1 MPKRHPARP
10 KQVRAGGDMTCA
22 QGMISFRRC
31 LFTSA
36 REKDMANRT
45 KYLRIALVGGI
56 ALLTGSLPAA
66 EVKHLNPVIEKLA
79 AGKAFIGFQTSD
91 YSLENART
99 VARAD
104 IDYVYLDMEHGPM
117 DFEGLHRFTVG
128 MIDKAAILKKGN
140 AQPNVAIFARF
151 APYGREQAQWFVK
164 QALDIGL
171 MGVIFNGIDNPEQAL
186 LAVRNM
192 RYPQRKTSKYPE
204 PPGLRG
210 YAPGTAVWWWGVSAA
225 EYERRADV
233 WPLNPDGDLLAI
245 MMIETAEGLKNA
257 DAIAAVPGVGAIFV
271 GAGGDLH
278 QYLGVDSNSPEVER
292 AFQTILKACLAHNVA
307 CGITALSGRDV
318 ARRLAE
324 GWKMIRTDEAALV
337 QWRAAPAGR

>member
-1 MPKRHPARP
+1 
-10 KQVRAGGDMTCA
+10 MTE
-22 QGMISFRRC
+22 
-31 LFTSA
+31 T
-36 REKDMANRT
+36 NR
-45 KYLRIALVGGI
+45 KYLAT
-56 ALLTGSLPAA
+56 ALLAVGMMTLAGTPYAQ
-66 EVKHLNPVIEKLA
+66 EVKHLNPAIEKLA
-79 AGKAFIGFQTSD
+79 AGKPFIGFQTGD
-91 YSLENART
+91 LSLQNART
-99 VARAD
+99 LARAD
-104 IDYVYLDMEHGPM
+104 IDYVYMEMEHGPM
-117 DFEGLHRFTVG
+117 DFAGLHQFTVG
-128 MIDKAAILKKGN
+128 MIDKEAILKKGSV
-140 AQPNVAIFARF
+140 APNVAIFSRF

-171 MGVIFNGIDNPEQAL
+171 MGVIFNGIDNAEQAL

-192 RYPQRKTSKYPE
+192 RYPQRKNSKYPD

-210 YAPGTAVWWWGVSAA
+210 YAPGVAVWWWGVSAA

-278 QYLGVDSNSPEVER
+278 QYLGVEANAPEVEQ
-292 AFQTILKACLAHNVA
+292 AFQTILRACLAHNVA
-307 CGITALSGRDV
+307 CGITALSAQNI

-324 GWKMIRTDEAALV
+324 GWKMIRTTNGALT
-337 QWRAAPAGR
+337 QWRASTAGR

>member
-1 MPKRHPARP
+1 MARFH
-10 KQVRAGGDMTCA
+10 RTHR
-22 QGMISFRRC
+22 RRC
-31 LFTSA
+31 ERLLMSVLFLA
-36 REKDMANRT
+36 
-45 KYLRIALVGGI
+45 GI
-56 ALLTGSLPAA
+56 IVPGTLFAQLQT
-66 EVKHLNPVIEKLA
+66 VKHLNPVIEKLA
-79 AGKAFIGFQTSD
+79 AGKPFIGFQTGD
-91 YSLENART
+91 FSLENARNL
-99 VARAD
+99 ARTD
-104 IDYVYLDMEHGPM
+104 IDYVYLEMEHGPM
-117 DFEGLHRFTVG
+117 DFEGMHRFTVG

-171 MGVIFNGIDNPEQAL
+171 MGVIFNGIDNPEQTL

-192 RYPQRKTSKYPE
+192 RYPQKRNSKYPN

-210 YAPGTAVWWWGVSAA
+210 YAPTAAAWWWGVSDA
-225 EYERRADV
+225 EYERRADL

-278 QYLGVDSNSPEVER
+278 QYLGVESNSPEVQQ
-292 AFQTILKACLAHNVA
+292 AFQTILKACVAHNVA
-307 CGITALSGRDV
+307 CGITALTPGDIGK
-318 ARRLAE
+318 RLAE
-324 GWKMIRTDEAALV
+324 GWKMIRTNERALI
-337 QWRAAPAGR
+337 QWRESPTAR

>member
-1 MPKRHPARP
+1 MNLLHA
-10 KQVRAGGDMTCA
+10 VVFTTLAGASGLA
-22 QGMISFRRC
+22 Q
-31 LFTSA
+31 SA
-36 REKDMANRT
+36 
-45 KYLRIALVGGI
+45 
-56 ALLTGSLPAA
+56 P
-66 EVKHLNPVIEKLA
+66 KHLNPVIERLA
-79 AGKAFIGFQTSD
+79 AGKPFIGYQTGD
-91 YSLENART
+91 LSLENARAI
-99 VARAD
+99 ARAD
-104 IDYVYLDMEHGPM
+104 IDYVYLEMEHGPM

-171 MGVIFNGIDNPEQAL
+171 MGVIFNGIDDPEQAL

-192 RYPQRKTSKYPE
+192 RYPQKRTSKYPE
-204 PPGLRG
+204 PKGLRG
-210 YAPGTAVWWWGVSAA
+210 YAPGTAVWWWGVSDA

-245 MMIETAEGLKNA
+245 IMIETAEGLKNA

-278 QYLGVDSNSPEVER
+278 QYLGVETNSPEVEQ
-292 AFQTILKACLAHNVA
+292 AFQTILKACQAHNVA
-307 CGITALSGRDV
+307 CGITALNGNDI
-318 ARRLAE
+318 AKRLRE
-324 GWKMIRTDEAALV
+324 GWKMIRTTGPAMT
-337 QWRAAPAGR
+337 QWRAAGGQR

>member
-1 MPKRHPARP
+1 M
-10 KQVRAGGDMTCA
+10 AGV
-22 QGMISFRRC
+22 
-31 LFTSA
+31 
-36 REKDMANRT
+36 NRT
-45 KYLRIALVGGI
+45 RYLHI
-56 ALLTGSLPAA
+56 ALLMAGMIALPTGTLCAQEA
-66 EVKHLNPVIEKLA
+66 VKHLNPVIEKLA
-79 AGKAFIGFQTSD
+79 AGKPFIGFQTGD
-91 YSLENART
+91 LSLQNART
-99 VARAD
+99 LARAD
-104 IDYVYLDMEHGPM
+104 IDYVYMEMEHGPM
-117 DFEGLHRFTVG
+117 DFAGLHQFTVG
-128 MIDKAAILKKGN
+128 MIDKEAILKKGSV
-140 AQPNVAIFARF
+140 APNVAIFSRF

-171 MGVIFNGIDNPEQAL
+171 MGVIFNGIDNAEQAL

-192 RYPQRKTSKYPE
+192 RYPQRKTSKYQD

-210 YAPGTAVWWWGVSAA
+210 YAPGVAVWWWGVSAA

-278 QYLGVDSNSPEVER
+278 QYLGVEANAPEVEQ
-292 AFQTILKACLAHNVA
+292 AFQTILRACLAHNVA
-307 CGITALSGRDV
+307 CGITALSAQNI

-324 GWKMIRTDEAALV
+324 GWKMIRTTNAPLA
-337 QWRAAPAGR
+337 QWRASTAGR

>member
-1 MPKRHPARP
+1 M
-10 KQVRAGGDMTCA
+10 
-22 QGMISFRRC
+22 
-31 LFTSA
+31 
-36 REKDMANRT
+36 N
-45 KYLRIALVGGI
+45 
-56 ALLTGSLPAA
+56 SLPAPLTA
-66 EVKHLNPVIEKLA
+66 LAGSWLVLVCTLSAQQGPKHLNPVIEKLA
-79 AGKAFIGFQTSD
+79 AGKPFIGYQTGD
-91 YSLENART
+91 LSLENART
-99 VARAD
+99 IARAD
-104 IDYVYLDMEHGPM
+104 VDYVYLEMEHGPM

-140 AQPNVAIFARF
+140 AQPSVAIFARF

-171 MGVIFNGIDNPEQAL
+171 MGVIFNGIDNREQAL

-192 RYPQRKTSKYPE
+192 RYPQKKTSKYQD

-210 YAPGTAVWWWGVSAA
+210 YAPGTAVWWWGVSDA

-257 DAIAAVPGVGAIFV
+257 DAIAATPGVGAIFV

-278 QYLGVDSNSPEVER
+278 QYLGVETNAPEVEQ

-307 CGITALSGRDV
+307 CGITALNGDLI
-318 ARRLAE
+318 ARRLRE
-324 GWKMIRTDEAALV
+324 GWKMIRTTERALV
-337 QWRAAPAGR
+337 QYRALPAAR